1 VADNKLALL
10 MADVSGK
17 SIHAA
22 IFMAVTRGLFL
33 SEAVHTESPRD
44 LVCRVHELLMEMAQV
59 EGLFVTAFYAV
70 IDTQSG
76 HMRYARAGH
85 VPPLHYRD
93 GTVQSL
99 HANGRF
105 IGMFA
110 GLSLEERELQLLP
123 GDLLVLFSDGVTDAV
138 NEKGKTFG
146 SEKLRALVIG
156 HAALGAQGLCDA
168 ILDEVL
174 TFQGQ
179 TAQFD
184 DITLQ
189 VVAYDGN

>member
-1 VADNKLALL
+1 
-10 MADVSGK
+10 
-17 SIHAA
+17 
-22 IFMAVTRGLFL
+22 
-33 SEAVHTESPRD
+33 
-44 LVCRVHELLMEMAQV
+44 
-59 EGLFVTAFYAV
+59 
-70 IDTQSG
+70 
-76 HMRYARAGH
+76 MRYARAGH
-85 VPPLHYRD
+85 VPPLHYRY

-99 HANGRF
+99 HAKGRF

-138 NEKGKTFG
+138 GEKGKAFG
-146 SEKLRALVIG
+146 LERLRELVG
-156 HAALGAQGLCDA
+156 QHVSLGAQGLCDV

-174 TFQGQ
+174 RFQGE